1 MERIKNG
8 LMNGYPNL
16 IKNFKFLFGLETIE
30 VFKVVWY
37 QFHYSIPVSLF
48 VSLVFTVLEVATEAK
63 MNFQVMITGF
73 LIMPFLLDM
82 AVDKYK
88 EKKND

>member
-8 LMNGYPNL
+8 IMNGYPNL

-37 QFHYSIPVSLF
+37 QFLYSIPVSLF
-48 VSLVFTVLEVATEAK
+48 VSLVFTVLEVVTEAE
-63 MNFQVMITGF
+63 MYFQVTITGF

>member
-8 LMNGYPNL
+8 FMNGYPNL

-37 QFHYSIPVSLF
+37 QFLYSIPVSLF
-48 VSLVFTVLEVATEAK
+48 VSLVFTIIEVATEAE

>member
-8 LMNGYPNL
+8 IMNGYPNL

-37 QFHYSIPVSLF
+37 QFLYSIPVSLV
-48 VSLVFTVLEVATEAK
+48 VSFVFTIIEVITEEK
-63 MNFQVMITGF
+63 LIYQVMITGF
-73 LIMPFLLDM
+73 LMMPFLLDM